1 MNTSRS
7 RIPPLLEPYV
17 RLPPE
22 ASLILVTSVLGASA
36 NWLVVRHICGAL
48 GSDGRKDGR
57 VSAEDGEEI
66 GPSNGDGNRVADE
79 EVGVVLVSWMRDY
92 RFWRAEAR
100 RGGGLDLER
109 LMQQHRFAFVDGLTS
124 LFSESAAPSPIP
136 RPHPPASSLSSP
148 TSVKQTSLPALQESR
163 QLPSHPAVAR
173 PIHPHSQSQR
183 APSAPTPSTSSPSQT
198 TGLSTLTSPDLPPTL
213 RTIQAAI
220 QTLSTRRTVLFLDD
234 PALLLASTTAT
245 VQDLAAMIRSLR
257 APPNVHST
265 VIVAGADAPLLSFP
279 FPSSPSSAASP
290 LEQDHTAFVVGLA
303 HQARCVMG
311 VRRLGTGGARDV
323 SGVVRIT
330 RGGDY
335 IRVEN
340 EDEDV
345 EVDEKELLYYVKGD
359 GGVSVFERGGGGAG

>member
-1 MNTSRS
+1 MNSSRN

-57 VSAEDGEEI
+57 VSAEDE
-66 GPSNGDGNRVADE
+66 A
-79 EVGVVLVSWMRDY
+79 GVVLVSWMRDY
-92 RFWRAEAR
+92 KFWRAEAR
-100 RGGGLDLER
+100 RGGGLDLDR

-124 LFSESAAPSPIP
+124 LFSESAAPLPLP
-136 RPHPPASSLSSP
+136 RSQPPSSSLSSP
-148 TSVKQTSLPALQESR
+148 TSVRQTSLPALRESR
-163 QLPSHPAVAR
+163 QLPSHSAVAR
-173 PIHPHSQSQR
+173 HIHPQPQPHS

-198 TGLSTLTSPDLPPTL
+198 ASLWTLTSPDLSPTH

-220 QTLSTRRTVLFLDD
+220 QNLSTRRTVLFFDD
-234 PALLLASTTAT
+234 PALLLASTTAS
-245 VQDLAAMIRSLR
+245 VHDLAAMIRSLR
-257 APPNVHST
+257 ALPNVHST
-265 VIVAGADAPLLSFP
+265 VIVAGADAPLLSP
-279 FPSSPSSAASP
+279 PSPSSLSSATSP

-311 VRRLGTGGARDV
+311 VRRLDTGGARDV

-335 IRVEN
+335 IGVEN

-345 EVDEKELLYYVKGD
+345 EVEEKELLYHVKGD
-359 GGVSVFERGGGGAG
+359 GGVSVFERGGGG